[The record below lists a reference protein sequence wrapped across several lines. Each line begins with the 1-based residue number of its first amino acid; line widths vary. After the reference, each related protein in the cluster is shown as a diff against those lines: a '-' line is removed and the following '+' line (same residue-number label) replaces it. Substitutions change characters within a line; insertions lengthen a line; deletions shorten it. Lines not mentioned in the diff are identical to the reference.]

1 MNTLKKAKGFKKSR
15 PGLYL
20 SIGTSLFGIVG
31 VAKQIQLARRE
42 TDTLKLLDAVVS
54 GAAVLTNAAVLIREL
69 RRLDIDDVLAD
80 D

>member
-1 MNTLKKAKGFKKSR
+1 MSTLKKAKGFKKSR

-31 VAKQIQLARRE
+31 IVKQVQLARRE
-42 TDTLKLLDAVVS
+42 TDRLKLLDAVVS

>member
-1 MNTLKKAKGFKKSR
+1 MSTLKKAKGFKKSK

-20 SIGTSLFGIVG
+20 SIGTSLFGAVGIV
-31 VAKQIQLARRE
+31 KQVQLARRE
-42 TDTLKLLDAVVS
+42 SDRLQLLDAIVS
-54 GAAVLTNAAVLIREL
+54 GAAIVTSVAILVREL

>member
-1 MNTLKKAKGFKKSR
+1 MSTLNKYKGFRKSR

-20 SIGTSLFGIVG
+20 AIGSSLFGVVGIV
-31 VAKQIQLARRE
+31 KQVQLARRE
-42 TDTLKLLDAVVS
+42 TDRLKLLDAVVS
-54 GAAVLTNAAVLIREL
+54 GAAVLTNAAILVREL